1 MLYSV
6 VPLLVAVEDKFI
18 RAPGLEREQEPV
30 IPGEKSAEVIAD
42 GTMALL
48 NSGAV
53 TLFVLPVLAVVL
65 YARGY
70 RVAGPMLGLFTLGLF
85 LARMFGAP
93 A

>member
-18 RAPGLEREQEPV
+18 RAPGFERQQETV
-30 IPGEKSAEVIAD
+30 IPGEKSAGVIVD

-48 NSGAV
+48 NTGAV
-53 TLFVLPVLAVVL
+53 TLLVLPVLAVIL

-70 RVAGPMLGLFTLGLF
+70 RIAGPMLGLFTLGLF

>member
-18 RAPGLEREQEPV
+18 RAPGFERQQETV
-30 IPGEKSAEVIAD
+30 IPGEKSAGVIVD

-48 NSGAV
+48 NTGAV
-53 TLFVLPVLAVVL
+53 TLLVLPVLAVIL

-70 RVAGPMLGLFTLGLF
+70 RIAGPMPGLFTLGLF